1 VRADLRFTLVED
13 DTDHVRWVEH
23 GRSGASFH
31 AAPIDVSAALQE
43 HLFSRVSAAVLTSAT
58 LTVGGEFD
66 FMRTRLG
73 LADARGLTVPSSF
86 DYGNQAILYLPP
98 GMPPPHSKEFYPAAT
113 AVIREL
119 LAITGGG
126 AFLLF
131 TSYAG
136 LHRTRRLL
144 DQEPHDYNLMS
155 QGTAPR
161 HALLERFRSERRS
174 VLLGT
179 ASFWQGVDVPGD
191 ALRLVV
197 IDRLPFE
204 VPTDPVV
211 ESRTAR
217 LRQEGENPFLTYQL
231 PQAVIGLKQ
240 GVGRLIRTSRDRGAL
255 AILDPRLQ
263 QRPYGAVFLDSLPPF
278 ARAEGIDDVR
288 RFLGRDPGPDGSA
301 S

>member
-1 VRADLRFTLVED
+1 MEATEDLLSARRRADEVRADLRFTLVED

-58 LTVGGEFD
+58 LTVGGEFG

-73 LADARGLTVPSSF
+73 LADARGLTVSSSF

-144 DQEPHDYNLMS
+144 DQETVGRP
-155 QGTAPR
+155 TIAPLR
-161 HALLERFRSERRS
+161 H
-174 VLLGT
+174 
-179 ASFWQGVDVPGD
+179 
-191 ALRLVV
+191 
-197 IDRLPFE
+197 
-204 VPTDPVV
+204 
-211 ESRTAR
+211 ESRR
-217 LRQEGENPFLTYQL
+217 
-231 PQAVIGLKQ
+231 
-240 GVGRLIRTSRDRGAL
+240 IR
-255 AILDPRLQ
+255 
-263 QRPYGAVFLDSLPPF
+263 
-278 ARAEGIDDVR
+278 
-288 RFLGRDPGPDGSA
+288 LGR
-301 S
+301 